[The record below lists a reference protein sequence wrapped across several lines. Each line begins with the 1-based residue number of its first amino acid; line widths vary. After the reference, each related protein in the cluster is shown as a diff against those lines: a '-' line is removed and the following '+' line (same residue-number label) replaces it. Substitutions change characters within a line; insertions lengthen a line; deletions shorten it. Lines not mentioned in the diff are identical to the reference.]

1 MTLMKRAHN
10 QSLRSAHGAGR
21 RRLAGASMVAVAA
34 LVAACGN
41 STTEAGT
48 TAVST
53 TTTASSG
60 VGSEPDDSAAPSSAS
75 PDSGSPQSDPAGTNS
90 ADRSGADGKLTMND
104 ILASLVQFEVAGPYR
119 AVGDSETVQGG
130 RGSGFVI
137 SADGLA
143 VTNNHVVNGASF
155 IEVFVGGDKQ
165 ARPAKI
171 VGVSECDDLAL
182 VDIDGEGFTPISW
195 SRTDPEPG
203 LEVFAAGFPL
213 GDPEPTLTRG
223 VISKAKA
230 DGDRTWASVA
240 STVEHDANIQPGNS
254 GGPLLTTSGEVI
266 AVNYS
271 GGDSRGTGTNQ
282 FWAISASL
290 AEPIV
295 ESLKKADNLAIG
307 INPEAFV
314 TEDGIAGVWVQSV
327 TDGSPAAE
335 VGLKPGDIITTL
347 KGLPVGT
354 DGSMS
359 DFCKILRSA
368 NEGVALSLEAVR
380 LDTGE
385 ILEGEMYGRE
395 FEVVGNL

>member
-1 MTLMKRAHN
+1 MKRASQHDRPRPAIIAGRG
-10 QSLRSAHGAGR
+10 QLRSA
-21 RRLAGASMVAVAA
+21 SIVAVAA
-34 LVAACGN
+34 FVAACGN
-41 STTEAGT
+41 SNNE
-48 TAVST
+48 AVST
-53 TTTASSG
+53 AASKSTTASST
-60 VGSEPDDSAAPSSAS
+60 SPTSASDSAAPDSATS
-75 PDSGSPQSDPAGTNS
+75 QSDPPAT
-90 ADRSGADGKLTMND
+90 SGAVRAGSDGKLTMND
-104 ILASLVQFEVAGPYR
+104 ILVSLVQFQVAGPYR
-119 AVGDSETVQGG
+119 AVGDSSTVQGS
-130 RGSGFVI
+130 RGSGFI
-137 SADGLA
+137 ITPDGLA

-155 IEVFVGGDKQ
+155 IEVFVGGEKE

-171 VGVSECDDLAL
+171 IGVSECDDLAL
-182 VDIDGEGFTPISW
+182 VDIDGDGFTPITW
-195 SRTDPEPG
+195 SDDVPEPG
-203 LEVFAAGFPL
+203 QEVFAAGFPL

-230 DGDRTWASVA
+230 DGDRQWASVA

-266 AVNYS
+266 GVNYS
-271 GGDSRGTGTNQ
+271 GGDSRGSGTNQ

-290 AEPIV
+290 AQPIV

-314 TEDGIAGVWVQSV
+314 TEDGVAGVWVQSV
-327 TDGSPAAE
+327 TDGSPSAA

-368 NEGVALSLEAVR
+368 NEGVPLTLEAVR
-380 LDTGE
+380 LDTNE
-385 ILEGEMYGRE
+385 ILEGEIYGRE
-395 FEVVGNL
+395 FEVIGTL